1 MMWPLPER
9 RANMSK
15 LLLEDLL
22 ALPQAELRL
31 PQGMKQEDIH
41 LTGVSID
48 TRTIR
53 PNEVYWAIKGERF
66 DGHNFVE
73 KAMERGAALAVAE
86 KKKIRNKRIDI
97 PLLLVE
103 DSLKALQQLAANH
116 RRKFSFPVLALTGS
130 NGKTTTKE
138 MIAVIL
144 RQKYNVLKTEGNL
157 NNHIGCPLT
166 LLKLSK
172 DNDAAVIE
180 IATNHPGEIALL
192 TELVQPTQAMVTNI
206 GGAHLAY
213 FASEEALAAEK
224 LSLFDKMNGGLI
236 YRNMD
241 DPWIASYQT
250 SGKNT
255 VDYGW
260 DDTAQVRGRLLD
272 MDENGCGAFRLNDTA
287 DIRLSV
293 PGWHNVKNALAAA
306 AVALQFG
313 FTEQE
318 IAGSLSEYRGYD
330 KRMQVKEHDGIM
342 IVNDAY
348 NANAL
353 SMQAAFDTV
362 AAMQVQGKRIF
373 ALGDMLELGKNS
385 VKIHYSVLLAAINSG
400 ADRLLLLGE
409 NMKAASER
417 LSKDQRAIVENF
429 SGHNMLAER
438 LKELLKS
445 GDLLLV
451 KGSRGMA
458 MEKALEKWQSKTKHN
473 DKVTME

>member
-1 MMWPLPER
+1 M
-9 RANMSK
+9 
-15 LLLEDLL
+15 EDLL

-31 PQGMKQEDIH
+31 PPGMKQEDIR
-41 LTGVSID
+41 LTGISID

-66 DGHNFVE
+66 DGHSFIEAAAE
-73 KAMERGAALAVAE
+73 KGAALSVAE
-86 KKKIRNKRIDI
+86 KKKIENKKTNV

-103 DSLKALQQLAANH
+103 NSLKALQKLAANH
-116 RRKFSFPVLALTGS
+116 RRKFGFPVLALTGS

-144 RQKYNVLKTEGNL
+144 QQKLNVLKTEGNL

-166 LLKLSK
+166 LLKLSAE
-172 DNDAAVIE
+172 NEVAVIE
-180 IATNHPGEIALL
+180 IATNHPGEIAML

-224 LSLFDKMNGGLI
+224 LSLFDMMNGGLI

-241 DPWIASYQT
+241 DPWIAGYQG
-250 SGKNT
+250 SDKRT

-260 DDTAQVRGRLLD
+260 DKNVQVRGRLLD
-272 MDENGCGAFRLNDTA
+272 MDERGCGAFRLNDKV
-287 DIRLSV
+287 DIRMGV

-313 FTEQE
+313 FSEQE
-318 IAGSLSEYRGYD
+318 IAESLTGYRGYD
-330 KRMQVKEHDGIM
+330 KRMQVKEWMGVT
-342 IVNDAY
+342 IVDDAY

-362 AAMQVQGKRIF
+362 AAMRVRGKRIF

-385 VKIHYSVLLAAINSG
+385 IKIHYSVLLAAIHSG
-400 ADRLLLLGE
+400 ADRILLLGE
-409 NMKAASER
+409 DMTAASER
-417 LSKDQRAIVENF
+417 LPKDQRAIVENF
-429 SGHNMLAER
+429 SNHQTLAER
-438 LKELLKS
+438 LRELLKS
-445 GDLLLV
+445 GDLLFV
-451 KGSRGMA
+451 KGSRGME
-458 MEKALEKWQSKTKHN
+458 MEKVLEKWQGTAEHKAR
-473 DKVTME
+473 